1 MPFVWNVDAWG
12 PRNHIMGIPHARE
25 RIVGG
30 LYFGIPRFVCNR
42 YCQSYSLHAVFEIR
56 ERTNRHTQTYRHAS
70 YNYSTPPPREGSD
83 TRAKYLWDF
92 DDRRARLSV
101 KSCTNYART
110 RGSVHSMNG
119 ALFWRAVLTNWAHWA
134 HAQGP
139 RFFSFWGPPT
149 GCGEINFL
157 KLIIL
162 LQQNRPTVKGYS
174 CAALG

>member
-1 MPFVWNVDAWG
+1 MWALGAQGTILWG
-12 PRNHIMGIPHARE
+12 SPLQRE

-30 LYFGIPRFVCNR
+30 

-56 ERTNRHTQTYRHAS
+56 ERINRHTHRH
-70 YNYSTPPPREGSD
+70 TDTLVTIIQPPPREGSD

-110 RGSVHSMNG
+110 RGSVHSMND

-149 GCGEINFL
+149 GCGEINFF

-162 LQQNRPTVKGYS
+162 LLMLLHDRTNTSKIDLQ
-174 CAALG
+174 

>member
-1 MPFVWNVDAWG
+1 MPFVWNVGAWD
-12 PRNHIMGIPHARE
+12 PRNHIMGVPQRE

-30 LYFGIPRFVCNR
+30 

-56 ERTNRHTQTYRHAS
+56 ERINRHTHRHTDTLVTIIQTS
-70 YNYSTPPPREGSD
+70 PPREGSD
-83 TRAKYLWDF
+83 TSAKYLWDF

-119 ALFWRAVLTNWAHWA
+119 ALFWTAVLTNWAHWA

-162 LQQNRPTVKGYS
+162 LLMLLHDRTNTSKIDLQ
-174 CAALG
+174 